1 MKVSTPKEFSQAGTK
16 AYTSGDYLAAAQNFE
31 AASKGYAAQGD
42 ELNAA
47 EMANNLSVALLQA
60 GEAQASLDATLG
72 TPAIFEAANDAL
84 RQAMALGN
92 AGAALDALDQIEE
105 AEEAYKHSLELFDE
119 VGEQDLRANVLQSL
133 SKLQLRSGRQ
143 LEALA
148 TMQAGMENIER
159 PNLRQRMLKK
169 LLKTPF
175 KFLNR

>member
-1 MKVSTPKEFSQAGTK
+1 MKVSNPNEFSQAGTK
-16 AYTSGDYLAAAQNFE
+16 AYNSGDYLAAAQHFE
-31 AASKGYAAQGD
+31 AASTGFAAQGD
-42 ELNAA
+42 ELSAA

-72 TPAIFEAANDAL
+72 TPVIFEAANDAL

-92 AGAALDALDQIEE
+92 AAAAFDALNRIEE
-105 AEEAYKHSLELFDE
+105 AEEAYKRSIKLFDE
-119 VGEQDLRANVLQSL
+119 LGEQDLRANVLQSL
-133 SKLQLRSGRQ
+133 SNLQLRSGRQ

-148 TMQAGMENIER
+148 TMQAGMEDIKR

-175 KFLNR
+175 KLFNR